1 MKAADIMTRG
11 VVSTGPDAT
20 IEKAIRL
27 MLQHGISG
35 LPVVDTAG
43 HLIGIVSEGDLLR
56 RAETGTERHRTRWL
70 TFLLGPARLA
80 KEYVRTHGRKVTEVM
95 TCDVVAVTEDA
106 PLNEIVRLMERNR
119 IKRLPVTRDGRVVGI
134 VSRANLLRALV
145 SVVDEVPASS
155 ENDGQIRD
163 RLVATLKGQPWAP
176 QVSTNVIVRN
186 AIVHLW
192 GVVFN
197 EEQRQAMIVA
207 AENTPGARSVEDHLA
222 WVEPVSGVMIERPI
236 A

>member
-11 VVSTGPDAT
+11 VVSAGPDAT
-20 IEKAIRL
+20 IEEAIRL

-70 TFLLGPARLA
+70 AFLLGPARLA
-80 KEYVRTHGRKVTEVM
+80 KEYVRTHGRKLTEVM

-155 ENDGQIRD
+155 ENDGQICD

-207 AENTPGARSVEDHLA
+207 AENTPGVRGVEDHLA
-222 WVEPVSGVMIERPI
+222 WVEPVSGVMIGRPI
-236 A
+236 G